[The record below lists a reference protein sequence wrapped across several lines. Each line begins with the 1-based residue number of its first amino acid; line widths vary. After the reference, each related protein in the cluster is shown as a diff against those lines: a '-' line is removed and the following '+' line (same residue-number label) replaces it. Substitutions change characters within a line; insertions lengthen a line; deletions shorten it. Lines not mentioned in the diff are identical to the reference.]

1 MWLWP
6 MKHTRFIRSKIPCI
20 FSRFLA
26 SAGTTYS
33 RVGTRGLPCVYI
45 TSPSSTTCCIV
56 PRKFQRS

>member
-1 MWLWP
+1 MP
-6 MKHTRFIRSKIPCI
+6 SI
-20 FSRFLA
+20 FSRLRM

-45 TSPSSTTCCIV
+45 VSPSSTTCCIV